1 MKLLLGLL
9 LLALLIGGSVGA
21 YPAPF
26 RFSDLQAPPIV
37 MPELHSVNIS
47 HLNITFPEFEPEIG
61 VSPVEIELEPEAE
74 LEPEPYKSS

>member
-1 MKLLLGLL
+1 M
-9 LLALLIGGSVGA
+9 GA